1 MKKKY
6 HIICTLISDE
16 GRDVEIILPIVYFA
30 EKYLDC
36 TVEFIFFWEAHKI
49 FRKKPDL
56 VIIPANTVGDHLL
69 FEIAKHAAECGIKVF
84 SFISEGNFR
93 TNGSFDYWGYN
104 YEKKFYQDYV
114 MHWSKRTQNFLI
126 NELPHYKDKMVLT
139 GAPGFDR
146 YKIYEFLDKETFLRK
161 NGLTQYKKIITYA
174 GWAFGKLANQQGIEE
189 LMVYFLDNTNALE
202 WAKEQMFAVEEVLK
216 KAIENNKDTL
226 FILKKHPS
234 EVNPSIEH
242 LDYLNEMVRLKDYP
256 NVIYTTNDIAIH
268 DLINISD
275 LWLGFETTTALET
288 WIMVDKP
295 TILINPDDAYFEQY
309 RDELYKGSIIVKD
322 YPSLQKCID
331 KFYEKGKLDEFY
343 TEDKIQNRKKI
354 ITDTIGYEDGLN
366 HLRSG
371 YYLMKTLEQIESEKN
386 KSIFSFNFFIKYFL
400 LHIGK
405 YFYIKS
411 LFLKLPKFK
420 KTIFIFERYKMKNIP
435 ILQKKYYL
443 FLDKFYRDKQLPEK
457 IESGNIWNE
466 IIE

>member
-1 MKKKY
+1 MNKKY

-16 GRDVEIILPIVYFA
+16 GRDAEIVLPIIYFA
-30 EKYLDC
+30 EKYLNC
-36 TVEFIFFWEAHKI
+36 TVEVIFFWEAHKI
-49 FRKKPDL
+49 FGKKPDM
-56 VIIPANTVGDHLL
+56 IIVPANTVGDHLL
-69 FEIAKHAAECGIKVF
+69 FEIAKHAAKSGIKVF

-104 YEKKFYQDYV
+104 YEKKFYQDFV

-126 NELPHYKDKMVLT
+126 DELPHYKDKMVLT

-146 YKIYEFLDKETFLRK
+146 YKIYEFLDKATFLK
-161 NGLTQYKKIITYA
+161 TNGLTQYKKVITYA

-189 LMVYFLDNTNALE
+189 LMVYFLDNNKALE
-202 WAKEQMFAVEEVLK
+202 WAKEQMFAVEEALK
-216 KAIENNKDTL
+216 QAIENNKDTL

-242 LDYLNEMVRLKDYP
+242 LNYLNEMVRLKDYP
-256 NVIYTTNDIAIH
+256 NVIYTTNDFAIH

-288 WIMVDKP
+288 WIMTDKP
-295 TILINPDDAYFEQY
+295 SILINPDAEYFAQY
-309 RDELYKGSIIVKD
+309 RDELYKGSVIVKD
-322 YPSLQKCID
+322 YKELQHYINL
-331 KFYEKGKLDEFY
+331 FYETGKIDEFY
-343 TEDKIQNRKKI
+343 TKDKVESRMKI
-354 ITDTIGYEDGLN
+354 ITDTIGYDDGLN

-371 YYLMKTLEQIESEKN
+371 YYLMKTLEKSEPEK
-386 KSIFSFNFFIKYFL
+386 KKFILSVNFFIKYFL

-420 KTIFIFERYKMKNIP
+420 KTIFIFERYKMKNISV
-435 ILQKKYYL
+435 LKKKYYP
-443 FLDKFYRDKQLPEK
+443 FLDKFYQTKKLKEK
-457 IESGNIWNE
+457 IESGDIWKE